1 MVLLLGIIWVGIG
14 MQFGYIFMV
23 MVILFLLQDIF
34 MFQCLHHIV
43 NVNIVQ
49 VIHCYMM
56 IL

>member
-23 MVILFLLQDIF
+23 MAILCLLQDMF

-43 NVNIVQ
+43 KQHIVQ
-49 VIHCYMM
+49 VIHYYMM
-56 IL
+56 NL